1 MDEEIDIINRNT
13 RIEKL
18 KNFLISKRKQIVSFL
33 IFIVFILISF
43 FGYQEFNKRNKE
55 KLANKFNMLVTN
67 FDNGQ
72 KNINN
77 ELVEIIN
84 EKDKTYSPLAFFFL
98 LDNDLISSKEEINLY
113 FDLLINDVS
122 LEKEIKNLTIYK
134 KGLFNSDF
142 VQENEL
148 LSILN
153 PIIKSE
159 SMWKPQALY
168 LMAEYYLSK
177 NQKQKSK
184 EFFNQVLEMENI
196 SPKIKL
202 EVQKRLRLN
211 FSEQNY

>member
-18 KNFLISKRKQIVSFL
+18 KNFLISIRKQIISFL
-33 IFIVFILISF
+33 IFIVFLLISF

-55 KLANKFNMLVTN
+55 KLANKFNMLVIN

-84 EKDKTYSPLAFFFL
+84 EKDRTYSPLAFFFL

-113 FDLLINDVS
+113 FDLIINEVP

-184 EFFNQVLEMENI
+184 EFFNQVLDMENI

-202 EVQKRLRLN
+202 EVQKRLRSN
-211 FSEQNY
+211 FSE

>member
-1 MDEEIDIINRNT
+1 MDEEIDIINTNT

-18 KNFLISKRKQIVSFL
+18 KNFLISNRKKIIVLL
-33 IFIVFILISF
+33 ILIILLLISF
-43 FGYQEFNKRNKE
+43 FAYQEFNSRNKE
-55 KLANKFNMLVTN
+55 KLANKFNNIVIN
-67 FDNGQ
+67 FDAGQ
-72 KNINN
+72 KQNVNTSLI
-77 ELVEIIN
+77 EIIN
-84 EKDKTYSPLAFFFL
+84 LKDKTYSPLAFFFL
-98 LDNDLISSKEEINLY
+98 LDNDLISSNDEINTY
-113 FDLLINDVS
+113 FDLLINEIS
-122 LEKEIKNLTIYK
+122 LDKEIKNLTIYK

-184 EFFNQVLEMENI
+184 EFFNQIVDMENI

-202 EVQKRLRLN
+202 EVQKRLRSD
-211 FSEQNY
+211 FSE

>member
-159 SMWKPQALY
+159 SMWKPQACLLY
-168 LMAEYYLSK
+168 TSDAADD
-177 NQKQKSK
+177 Q
-184 EFFNQVLEMENI
+184 
-196 SPKIKL
+196 
-202 EVQKRLRLN
+202 
-211 FSEQNY
+211 

>member
-1 MDEEIDIINRNT
+1 MDEEIEIINRNT

-18 KNFLISKRKQIVSFL
+18 KNFLISKRKQIVSLL
-33 IFIVFILISF
+33 ILIVLILISF

-202 EVQKRLRLN
+202 EVQKRLRSN
-211 FSEQNY
+211 FSE

>member
-98 LDNDLISSKEEINLY
+98 LDNDLITSNEEINSY
-113 FDLLINDVS
+113 FDLLINEVS

-134 KGLFNSDF
+134 KGLFNSDY

-153 PIIKSE
+153 PIIKSD
-159 SMWKPQALY
+159 SMWKPQTLY

-184 EFFNQVLEMENI
+184 EFFNQIVEMENI

-202 EVQKRLRLN
+202 EVQKRLRSN
-211 FSEQNY
+211 FSE

>member
-18 KNFLISKRKQIVSFL
+18 KNFLISKRKQIVSLL
-33 IFIVFILISF
+33 ILIVLILISF

-202 EVQKRLRLN
+202 EVQKRLRSN
-211 FSEQNY
+211 FSE

>member
-1 MDEEIDIINRNT
+1 MDEEIEIINRNT

-18 KNFLISKRKQIVSFL
+18 KKFLISKRKQIISFL
-33 IFIVFILISF
+33 ILIVLILISF
-43 FGYQEFNKRNKE
+43 FGYQEFNTRNKE

-77 ELVEIIN
+77 ELIEIIN

-98 LDNDLISSKEEINLY
+98 LDNDLITSKDEINSF
-113 FDLLINDVS
+113 FDLIINDVS
-122 LEKEIKNLTIYK
+122 VEKEIKNLTIYK
-134 KGLFNSDF
+134 KGLFNSEF

-177 NQKQKSK
+177 DQKQKSK
-184 EFFNQVLEMENI
+184 DFFDQILNIENI

-202 EVQKRLRLN
+202 EVQKRLR
-211 FSEQNY
+211 SEFGE